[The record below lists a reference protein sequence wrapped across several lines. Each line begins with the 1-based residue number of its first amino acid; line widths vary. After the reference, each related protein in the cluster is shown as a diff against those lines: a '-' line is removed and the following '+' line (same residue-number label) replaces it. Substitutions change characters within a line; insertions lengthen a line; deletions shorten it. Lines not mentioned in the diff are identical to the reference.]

1 MAKPIKRET
10 IHANGIDIGI
20 YTTDFE
26 NEYISLT
33 DIAKYRSLEPRIT
46 IHNWLRGRDV
56 VEFLGLWELLHNP
69 DFKRIDFDAF
79 KKDAGSNAY
88 VFSIKDWTEKLG
100 AIGLKTKS
108 GRYGGGIYAHID
120 IAFEFAS
127 WISPEFK
134 LYIIKDY
141 QRLKKDEN
149 SRFSLNW
156 NLNREISKLNYR
168 IHTNA
173 IKESLVPEKLTKE
186 QINYKYSSEADMLN
200 VALFGMT
207 AREWR
212 EKNPRKKGNIRD
224 DAAIH
229 QLLILA
235 NMESYNAILIEQGM
249 HQKERMPLLRKLV
262 VQQLKTLEALDMNSL
277 PGIEQHD

>member
-1 MAKPIKRET
+1 MPVQM
-10 IHANGIDIGI
+10 HM
-20 YTTDFE
+20 
-26 NEYISLT
+26 
-33 DIAKYRSLEPRIT
+33 
-46 IHNWLRGRDV
+46 
-56 VEFLGLWELLHNP
+56 
-69 DFKRIDFDAF
+69 
-79 KKDAGSNAY
+79 
-88 VFSIKDWTEKLG
+88 FSPL
-100 AIGLKTKS
+100 
-108 GRYGGGIYAHID
+108 
-120 IAFEFAS
+120 
-127 WISPEFK
+127 ISPAFK
-134 LYIIKDY
+134 LYIIKNY

-173 IKESLVPEKLTKE
+173 IKESLIPENLTKE

-207 AREWR
+207 AKEWR

-235 NMESYNAILIEQGM
+235 NMESYNAILIEQGID
-249 HQKERMPLLRKLV
+249 QEKRMPLLRKLV
-262 VQQLKTLEALDMNSL
+262 VQQLKTLETLDVSGL
-277 PGIEQHD
+277 PRIEQPD